1 MSRRVRGSSSKRLIG
16 TTLREMMGLRRCD
29 IVVGDYNVMAES
41 FLMRLTINYND
52 KSMEKG
58 RAFARSRGE
67 GENTD

>member
-1 MSRRVRGSSSKRLIG
+1 
-16 TTLREMMGLRRCD
+16 MMGLRRCD